1 MMLVKVPIRL
11 VPETNT
17 SEHWTKGA
25 KRHIIQKVIVK
36 SYLAREKMPPL
47 PCVVTLTRF
56 SPRELDRADN
66 LGYSFKWVLDQVCDC
81 LIPGLAAGRADSD
94 PRISVVYKQ
103 EKTKA
108 AEHYITI
115 EIVSNLPEE
124 EIHEGF
130 ILDHILS

>member
-1 MMLVKVPIRL
+1 MQVKVPIRL
-11 VPETNT
+11 VPESNS
-17 SEHWTKGA
+17 SEHWTKKA
-25 KRHIIQKVIVK
+25 KRHKIQKVIVK
-36 SYLAREKMPPL
+36 SYLTREKMPPL
-47 PCVVTLTRF
+47 PCVVTLTRY

-94 PRISVVYKQ
+94 PRIRVVYKQ

-115 EIVSNLPEE
+115 EIVADVPKK
-124 EIHEGF
+124 EIQE
-130 ILDHILS
+130 